1 LRYMPTL
8 QDILYKA
15 PIEEVRGNLS
25 VEIED
30 FFFDSRAVTAGTLF
44 IAQRGTQVDG
54 HAFIG
59 KAVEQGAVAV
69 VCEEMPEELA
79 ENVTWVKVRNSG
91 LALGHIAANFYG
103 NPSEELSVV
112 GITGTNGKTTT
123 ATLLFELFSELG
135 RKSGLISTVLVQIGE
150 DVLPATHTTPDAKA
164 IQSLFRRMADAGCTH
179 VFMEVSSHAL
189 HQYRVAGVDFT
200 GAVFTNITHD
210 HLDYHGT
217 FRDYIA
223 AKKMLFDGLPGSAF
237 ALTNTDDKNGAVML
251 QNTSARRL
259 TYAINRMADFKG
271 RLLEN
276 TFEGLQLE
284 MDDQQAWF
292 RLIGSFNAYN
302 LLAVYGTAVELGED
316 KDEILLVLSRIEGV
330 NGRFQ
335 TVKSPDQRRTAIVDY
350 AHTPDAL
357 KNVLQTIRD
366 IQSGGGRIITVVG
379 CGGDRD
385 KAKRPVMAE
394 IAANLS
400 DQVILTSDNPR
411 TEDPNAILDDME
423 AGVPITAKRKVL
435 RNADRRAAIQ
445 TACQLADEHDIVLVA
460 GKGHETYQE
469 IMGVRHPFDD
479 RDILQE
485 TFKTLEH

>member
-1 LRYMPTL
+1 MPTL

-15 PIEEVRGNLS
+15 PIVEVRGDLQT
-25 VEIED
+25 EIED
-30 FFFDSRAVTAGTLF
+30 FFFDSRQVTPGSLF
-44 IAQRGTQVDG
+44 VAQRGTQVDG
-54 HAFIG
+54 HAYIG
-59 KAVEQGAVAV
+59 KALELGATAV
-69 VCEEMPEELA
+69 VCEELPA
-79 ENVTWVKVRNSG
+79 ETPTNVIWIKVRSSS
-91 LALGHIAANFYG
+91 LALGHIAANFYD
-103 NPSEELSVV
+103 NPSEEMSVI

-135 RKSGLISTVLVQIGE
+135 RQSGLISTVLVRIGE
-150 DVLPATHTTPDAKA
+150 ATLPATHTTPDAKA
-164 IQSLFRRMADAGCTH
+164 IQHLFRQMADAGCTH
-179 VFMEVSSHAL
+179 CFMEVSSHAL
-189 HQYRVAGVDFT
+189 HQHRVAGVKFT
-200 GAVFTNITHD
+200 GAIFSNITHD

-217 FRDYIA
+217 FKEYIA
-223 AKKMLFDGLPGSAF
+223 AKKMLFDGLNSAAF
-237 ALTNTDDKNGAVML
+237 ALTNVDDRNGSVML
-251 QNTSARRL
+251 QNTAARRL
-259 TYAINRMADFKG
+259 TYSMNRMADYKG

-284 MDDQQAWF
+284 MEEHQAWF

-302 LLAVYGTAVELGED
+302 LLAAYATARELGED
-316 KDEILLVLSRIEGV
+316 PDEILLVLSRIEGV

-335 TVKSPDQRRTAIVDY
+335 TVKSPSQRRVAIVDY

-366 IQSGGGRIITVVG
+366 IQDGSGRLITVVG

-394 IAANLS
+394 IAAELS
-400 DQVILTSDNPR
+400 DRVILTSDNPR
-411 TEDPNAILDDME
+411 SEDPNAILDDME
-423 AGVPITAKRKVL
+423 TGIPITAQRKVL
-435 RNADRRAAIQ
+435 RNADRKAAIQ
-445 TACQLADEHDIVLVA
+445 TAVQLAETNDIVLVA

-469 IMGVRHPFDD
+469 IQGVRYPFDD